1 MLRQM
6 PSARWCW
13 LPAAI
18 TAVCGAGCNDRAPLS
33 LPVVDAA
40 PPSDAGPGS
49 GSLAWAIPVGVGAP
63 GGGSTTV
70 TALVPLSDGGVI
82 VTGRLAG
89 TVSFAADKTLAAPAG
104 AGDAFVARYRSDQR
118 LVWVRQLSAAGQAL
132 VIAGAA
138 GLGNDEFA
146 IVGWFAGTLTLPVIP
161 GGGAASTLASAGG
174 LDLFAARLASD
185 GSVRWAVRAGGPGD
199 DIARAVGA
207 ASNGA
212 GGTVL
217 AIAGASGAGAVFGP
231 GEPGQT
237 TAAIDDGPI
246 FAARLSADSGAL
258 AWVRFAGGGIPSQA
272 YSLAVG
278 GPAPAVL
285 VAGYA
290 NGMAPFGAG
299 TAHAT
304 VLDPASSGRAFVARW
319 ESTGDFTWVRGVGG
333 SQGEGDAVTVT
344 ASGAPVLAGVFEGQ
358 ARFGDGAGAVTLAA
372 DGQGTGCFVT
382 GLGVD
387 GSVAWAR
394 RLAGEG
400 VRPWRIRAA
409 GSGDLLIAA
418 SFGGALTIDPD
429 GSHPS
434 TLAGAGGNDA
444 LFARLDSRGALR
456 WAATGGG
463 PGEDDGIDVGFDAGG
478 FVLGAGNYVGPAA
491 FGSGSLAVTLMSGT
505 DGAGFVLRLAP

>member
-1 MLRQM
+1 MRY
-6 PSARWCW
+6 ARWGW
-13 LPAAI
+13 LPAAVA
-18 TAVCGAGCNDRAPLS
+18 AVSGAACDDRAPLS
-33 LPVVDAA
+33 APVDGAPPGDAA
-40 PPSDAGPGS
+40 PAPGS
-49 GSLAWAIPVGVGAP
+49 LTWAIPVGVAAP

-82 VTGRLAG
+82 VAGRLAG
-89 TVSFAADKTLAAPAG
+89 TVSFAPDKTLTATAG

-118 LVWVRQLSAAGQAL
+118 LVWVGQLSTGGQTV

-138 GLGNDEFA
+138 GLPGDELV
-146 IVGWFAGTLTLPVIP
+146 IVGWFAGVLTLPAVP
-161 GGGAASTLASAGG
+161 GGAQLMLASAGG
-174 LDLFAARLASD
+174 LDLFAARLAAD
-185 GSVRWAVRAGGPGD
+185 GSVRWAVRAGGAGD
-199 DIARAVGA
+199 DIARAVSA
-207 ASNGA
+207 ASDGS

-217 AIAGASGAGAVFGP
+217 AIAGASGAGAVFGA

-246 FAARLSADSGAL
+246 FAARLDADHGTL
-258 AWVRFAGGGIPSQA
+258 AWVRFAGGGIPSQP
-272 YSLAVG
+272 YSVAVG
-278 GPAPAVL
+278 GPAAAVL

-304 VLDPASSGRAFVARW
+304 VLDPSSSGRAFLARW

-333 SQGEGDAVTVT
+333 SQGEGDAVAVL
-344 ASGAPVLAGVFEGQ
+344 ASGAPVLAGIFEGQ
-358 ARFGDGAGAVTLAA
+358 ARFGDGASAVTLTA
-372 DGQGTGCFVT
+372 DGQGTGCFIT
-382 GLGVD
+382 ELGLD

-394 RLAGEG
+394 RFAAEG
-400 VRPWRIRAA
+400 VRPWRIRVS
-409 GSGDLLIAA
+409 GPGDLLIAA

-429 GSHPS
+429 GPHPAR
-434 TLAGAGGNDA
+434 LAGAGGNDA

-463 PGEDDGIDVGFDAGG
+463 PGEDDGFDIGIDADG
-478 FVLGAGNYVGPAA
+478 FVLGGGDYVGPAM
-491 FGSGSLAVTLMSGT
+491 FGSGTLAVTLMSGT